1 MDNWTSKNQE
11 LLNAA
16 THGDNKDVKSLL
28 SDGAD
33 IHSNEEGV
41 TGLHFSA
48 AEGHDEVVLT
58 FLNQG
63 LDVNIRGLGACT
75 PLMIAACFGHLSTV
89 RLLLDKGASLDL
101 TTELGNTS
109 LGMAIEENHPDIVLE
124 LLRRGANV
132 NILKGEDIRKLRSMH
147 LSNVIDKI

>member
-16 THGDNKDVKSLL
+16 TLGDNKDVKSLL

-101 TTELGNTS
+101 TTELGNTA
-109 LGMAIEENHPDIVLE
+109 LGMAIEENHPDIFLE
-124 LLRRGANV
+124 MLRRGANV

-147 LSNVIDKI
+147 LSNVMDKI